1 MTILSRRT
9 VLAGAASASALP
21 SFALWS
27 AQSASAATDPAGKQA
42 ASFYRYKVGDIEV
55 TVLSDGIARVPVTE
69 AFVLNVKPEEV
80 NAALREAYM
89 EPGVFIGPYNP
100 IVLNNGTKLV
110 LIDMGTGEA
119 NYIATQG
126 VAGQRRQVRFKVV
139 ELGGADLALPSIAQ
153 FVEDRFALTHHLDAE
168 RRAHL
173 KVAHGAPPRYRPSAL
188 IGKTSRYKW

>member
-1 MTILSRRT
+1 MSILSRRT
-9 VLAGAASASALP
+9 FLAGAASAAALP

-27 AQSASAATDPAGKQA
+27 PQFARAATPAAGKQA

-100 IVLNNGTKLV
+100 IVLNTGAKHVLV
-110 LIDMGTGEA
+110 DMGTGEA
-119 NYIATQG
+119 NYIASKG
-126 VAGQRRQVRFKVV
+126 VAGQ
-139 ELGGADLALPSIAQ
+139 LLANMAAAGIDTTAN
-153 FVEDRFALTHHLDAE
+153 DTHIIFSDPCYH
-168 RRAHL
+168 H
-173 KVAHGAPPRYRPSAL
+173 KH
-188 IGKTSRYKW
+188 